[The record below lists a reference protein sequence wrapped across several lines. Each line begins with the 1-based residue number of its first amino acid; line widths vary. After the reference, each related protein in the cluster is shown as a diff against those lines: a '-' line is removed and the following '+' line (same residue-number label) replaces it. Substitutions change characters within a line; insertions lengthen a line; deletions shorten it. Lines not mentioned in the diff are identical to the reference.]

1 MIFGADAGQY
11 LDNGLFLKLSLNEGI
26 NMKYRS
32 IRILII
38 TVLLLYCGLGFAVSN
53 SYDYFNVKQA
63 TQTLNRLNLQLST
76 QKDVTVKDF
85 KSAIG
90 ILTRLQDQA
99 NICVN
104 TTQDRIETIN
114 QFWREAKVEEKEG
127 AALTEAQKYL
137 KDKKSELVELR
148 SACRIFIL
156 RSNEVISSFSKSAQ
170 QLAAKKLLEGQP
182 DFLRQMIASMGRIK
196 EVKAQFDKKLFLT
209 RSGVLELNTFNV
221 IILAI
226 FLCISILLGV
236 FVKYFT
242 GKAMQNIKMPEGFS
256 EKLRLISLFVSKKY
270 SIFFLVFLTLAI
282 FATIIDNVP
291 NQITYLSWISYSLV
305 AYVVGLAVICLLFYP
320 FRMRSNITGIAADI
334 ARPLITRLK
343 LLLGLLLLS
352 FVIYILWQG
361 QQFPASVIA
370 LARTLFITLLAINLI
385 GIFWLINRIPALFI
399 EHRGLQIFINI
410 ILMCSLVAIL
420 AAEWLG
426 YQVLVTFVLSG
437 IVLTLIGG
445 FVAWILSKIVTA
457 MMQTLFEEGDGWQK
471 SFRQYFGI
479 KKHKVISELVFLGII
494 LYILIWSSFLIAL
507 IRIWVLSETQF
518 RALMNALMNGFK
530 IAGIEIA
537 PSRILSAFIFCVIV
551 FLIIRF
557 IRVILNKRA
566 YKSVEQSSQAALSA
580 IITYIGVSITI
591 LVGLIIAGVNFAGLA
606 IIAGALS
613 VGIGFGLQNVVAN
626 FVAGIVLLI
635 ERPIKPGDR
644 IIIGDVEGFVEK
656 IRIIST
662 QIKTLQYSDLIVP
675 NSEIISKQVNN
686 LMFRDFYYRVYITV
700 GIAYGSDVELAQKL
714 MLQAAEEHP
723 EVIKGDGVYQP
734 SVLFME
740 FGNSALI
747 FKLVCIVRNVN
758 LHYTVRSELNIRVNQ
773 LFAENNVIIA
783 FPQQDIHI
791 KDWPA
796 EARSQR

>member
-1 MIFGADAGQY
+1 
-11 LDNGLFLKLSLNEGI
+11 
-26 NMKYRS
+26 MKFRS
-32 IRILII
+32 IRILIVI
-38 TVLLLYCGLGFAVSN
+38 VLLLCCGAGFAVSN
-53 SYDYFNVKQA
+53 FNDYFNVKQA
-63 TQTLNRLNLQLST
+63 TQTLNRLSLQLST
-76 QKDVTVKDF
+76 QKDVAVRDF

-90 ILTRLQDQA
+90 VLTRLQDQA

-114 QFWREAKVEEKEG
+114 QFWKEAKVEEKEG
-127 AALTEAQKYL
+127 MVLTETQKYL

-156 RSNEVISSFSKSAQ
+156 RSNEVINFFSKSAQ
-170 QLAAKKLLEGQP
+170 QLATKKLLEGQP
-182 DFLRQMIASMGRIK
+182 DFFRQTIASIGRIK
-196 EVKAQFDKKLFLT
+196 EVTSKFDKKLFLT
-209 RSGVLELNTFNV
+209 RSGVLALNIFNV
-221 IILAI
+221 TILAI
-226 FLCISILLGV
+226 FLCISILLGI
-236 FVKYFT
+236 FVKYFA

-256 EKLRLISLFVSKKY
+256 EKLRLILLFVGKKY
-270 SIFFLVFLTLAI
+270 SIFFLVCLTWAI
-282 FATIIDNVP
+282 FATIIDDVP
-291 NQITYLSWISYSLV
+291 NQITYLSWIGYSLV

-343 LLLGLLLLS
+343 LLLSLLLLS
-352 FVIYILWQG
+352 FIVYVLWQG
-361 QQFPASVIA
+361 QQCPAPVLA
-370 LARTLFITLLAINLI
+370 LARTLFITLLAINLM

-410 ILMCSLVAIL
+410 ILMCSLVAVL

-437 IVLTLIGG
+437 LVLTLVSG
-445 FVAWILSKIVTA
+445 FIAWVLSKMVTA
-457 MMQTLFEEGDGWQK
+457 IMQTIFEDGDGWQK
-471 SFRQYFGI
+471 SFRQYFGL
-479 KKHKVISELVFLGII
+479 KKHKVVSELVFLGVI
-494 LYILIWSSFLIAL
+494 LYVLIWSGFLIAL
-507 IRIWVLSETQF
+507 IRIWVLSEAHF
-518 RALMNALMNGFK
+518 KMLMDALMDGFK
-530 IAGIEIA
+530 IASIEIV
-537 PSRILSAFIFCVIV
+537 PSRILSAFIFCIVV
-551 FLIIRF
+551 FLMIRF
-557 IRVILNKRA
+557 IRVVLGKRA
-566 YKSVEQSSQAALSA
+566 YRSVEPSSQAALSA

-591 LVGLIIAGVNFAGLA
+591 LVALIIAGVNFAGLA

-700 GIAYGSDVELAQKL
+700 GVAYGSDVGLVQKL

-747 FKLVCIVRNVN
+747 FKLICIVRNVN
-758 LHYTVRSELNIRVNQ
+758 LHYVVRSELNIRINQ
-773 LFAENNVIIA
+773 LFAENNVVVA

-791 KDWPA
+791 KEWPA
-796 EARSQR
+796 EARPQRQV